1 MNTVLTQEAITVFG
15 SDPSTTKEKP
25 GDTSYADG
33 VEVQYTAPAK
43 WWNWLWNALTS
54 WLTNHK
60 ADNQSMITEEANLL
74 SSAGITPDSSN
85 SHQISQSFHDISK
98 DYAEDYDELTTEDG
112 GVERPVNKPYVSGMT
127 IVLPDTELL

>member
-1 MNTVLTQEAITVFG
+1 MNTTLTQEAITVF
-15 SDPSTTKEKP
+15 STDPAATKEKP
-25 GDTSYADG
+25 SDALYASG

-60 ADNQSMITEEANLL
+60 ADNQSIITEETNLL
-74 SSAGITPDSSN
+74 SSANILPDSTN
-85 SHQISQSFHDISK
+85 SHQLGKSFHDISEV
-98 DYAEDYDELTTEDG
+98 YAEEYDEETVEDG
-112 GVERPVNKPYVSGMT
+112 GVERFVNKPYVSGMT